1 MLINYL
7 RESYREMTGQAVAAQ
22 PVVTV
27 PTTRP
32 AANAD
37 RFEKAKTQA
46 RRQRRQRR
54 LGRNETHSIN
64 GWTVRTW

>member
-1 MLINYL
+1 MLIDRL
-7 RESYREMTGQAVAAQ
+7 KESYREMTGQTVQAQ

-27 PTTRP
+27 PQVRP

-37 RFEKAKTQA
+37 QFEKSAMQA

-54 LGRNETHSIN
+54 MERNGSHTIS
-64 GWTVRTW
+64 GWAVRAW